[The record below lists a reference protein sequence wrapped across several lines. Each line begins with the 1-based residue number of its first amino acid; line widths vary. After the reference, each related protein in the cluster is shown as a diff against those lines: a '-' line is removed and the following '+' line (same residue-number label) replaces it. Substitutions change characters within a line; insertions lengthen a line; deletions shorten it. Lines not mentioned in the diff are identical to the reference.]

1 MDTLRRPSA
10 PAFAGMTV
18 IKFFANHSVRS
29 ITAPLLTFQSLLL
42 FLSPLFIPLFIPL
55 QLAIVVH

>member
-29 ITAPLLTFQSLLL
+29 ITAPPYSPSNLSLL
-42 FLSPLFIPLFIPL
+42 FFSPLFIPL